1 MGFCFNIIRRG
12 IRAKNPLSPFNYFSN
27 LGVRFM
33 KKLLLFLIMFS
44 TASTLFCANK
54 YTNKPNFAINYTAD
68 SESVLTA
75 GTTALFNIYLTS
87 VNTTGTTTG
96 RFTRYTSSFTLE
108 QLNSGG
114 GATTN
119 YFNVLLSTSDSIFD
133 IINRI
138 NVITNWTAS
147 ISVGC
152 YGLQYAT
159 GAASIRIDGEGTTD
173 GMQYDIGG
181 KANNIS
187 TGSANGITIYS
198 NGTTVISRYFSAPE
212 TNESISFT
220 QIESS
225 APAKNITM
233 YIYSGPTS
241 TCTTTLENCPVST
254 NIRTYPDDS
263 PCKLP
268 VGKAAEFRVELST
281 WGTSSDYTFSNKKID
296 K

>member
-1 MGFCFNIIRRG
+1 
-12 IRAKNPLSPFNYFSN
+12 
-27 LGVRFM
+27 M
-33 KKLLLFLIMFS
+33 KKLLLFFTIIFLTSI
-44 TASTLFCANK
+44 LFCANK
-54 YTNKPNFAINYTAD
+54 YTNKPTFAINYTAD

-75 GTTALFNIYLTS
+75 YTTAMFTINLTS
-87 VNTTGTTTG
+87 VNATGTTTG
-96 RFTRYTSSFTLE
+96 RFTMYNSSFTLE

-119 YFNVLLSTSDSIFD
+119 YFNVLLSTSDTIFD

-138 NVITNWTAS
+138 NEITNWTAT
-147 ISVGC
+147 ISQGC

-159 GAASIRIDGEGTTD
+159 GSASVRVDGEGTTD

-181 KANNIS
+181 KATTIS
-187 TGSANGITIYS
+187 TGAANGITIYS
-198 NGTTVISRYFSAPE
+198 NGTTIVSRYFSTPE
-212 TNESISFT
+212 TNEYISFA

-225 APAKNITM
+225 APAKNVTM
-233 YIYSGPTS
+233 RLYSGITS

-263 PCKLP
+263 PCKMT

-281 WGTSSDYTFSNKKID
+281 WGTSSDYTLGHKKID